1 MYSRNVCLKNKA
13 LSHDFYPHLFSLYIS
28 FSGVLA
34 TPQVQ
39 GNLEVKW
46 LVPPSCDYLSTLFFC
61 GARTCSLVKNLVC
74 IKPRPESDQCTFC
87 FVPLL
92 VFNLC
97 VWDCCRLYFL
107 SSAAWNHLIFG
118 AGSIH
123 LFDVTNLQ
131 SMISKAMIKNVI
143 RSKIFQCWKTK
154 QLHTSEDNCKVS
166 LCPAWGSPPSC
177 FSMSST
183 RVLIAAPI
191 SMVRSSQEQSQSVDD
206 YFRRFYRYL
215 NRCSCT
221 SPNSHAKH
229 PCSIFSVCNSV
240 QLQMKIATL
249 LAHPTPC
256 YMLFSSMCNYL
267 YGLRVSLMS
276 KTFRILRKS
285 ETVNTWKQVA
295 HSVTCVSC
303 R

>member
-1 MYSRNVCLKNKA
+1 MLDLPKCRCLKLESKSKKKPSFGQHWNQSTNAWKNENLEDLDLEAHNVRSGAKPRMYSRNVCLKNKT

-46 LVPPSCDYLSTLFFC
+46 LVPPSCDYLSTLFFW
-61 GARTCSLVKNLVC
+61 GARTCSFVKNWVC
-74 IKPRPESDQCTFC
+74 TKPRPERDQCTFC
-87 FVPLL
+87 FMPLL

-97 VWDCCRLYFL
+97 VRVVFVCFLQRLL
-107 SSAAWNHLIFG
+107 SFVFSQLCSMESSNFG

-131 SMISKAMIKNVI
+131 LMLSKAMIKNVI
-143 RSKIFQCWKTK
+143 RSEIFQCWKTK

-183 RVLIAAPI
+183 RVLIASLI
-191 SMVRSSQEQSQSVDD
+191 SMVRSSREQSQSVDD
-206 YFRRFYRYL
+206 
-215 NRCSCT
+215 
-221 SPNSHAKH
+221 
-229 PCSIFSVCNSV
+229 
-240 QLQMKIATL
+240 
-249 LAHPTPC
+249 
-256 YMLFSSMCNYL
+256 
-267 YGLRVSLMS
+267 
-276 KTFRILRKS
+276 
-285 ETVNTWKQVA
+285 
-295 HSVTCVSC
+295 
-303 R
+303 